1 MFKLI
6 IKFVTRY
13 DEDVDK
19 VMAEAE
25 FASKLLYYGK
35 INVMEGMVVM
45 EYVDGMTAYISSQ
58 LPPSFHQDLMKA
70 IEYCHRKGFVFC
82 DLQKPNIM
90 ITKDG
95 KVQLINFNSP
105 GYKGKITYP
114 VSISPAI
121 V

>member
-45 EYVDGMTAYISSQ
+45 EYVDGMTAYSSSQ
-58 LPPSFHQDLMKA
+58 LPP
-70 IEYCHRKGFVFC
+70 RFC
-82 DLQKPNIM
+82 IL
-90 ITKDG
+90 
-95 KVQLINFNSP
+95 
-105 GYKGKITYP
+105 
-114 VSISPAI
+114 
-121 V
+121 